1 MDTWDWDSPTTKAQE
16 PNPFDDMDTWDLDSS
31 TTKNQEPNPFDD
43 MDTWDWDSPTTKA
56 QEPNPFDYT
65 DDIELN
71 SPQNEYHT
79 RTKLSYAE
87 RLKAAISAQKDYNFD
102 KDTRTRIKKQNL
114 GVEDLPYVE
123 KLIEAGTSPQY
134 ATNPNIIDLCK
145 SGFEIKKYYVGEG
158 NKGYDILC
166 FTKEQFD
173 IALSTKTNYGLSDNL
188 CIEAAN
194 YKLNDNQIRILSEA
208 QKLGLSEDLCIQ
220 AAHQNVEV
228 ENLQYVKTCDIKNYK
243 IDAYDAAKPAVVL
256 MRKLGYTDG
265 FMLKEGTTFSEA
277 QTKIIQ
283 EAFNKGLNE
292 VYVDSGNPKYYGE
305 ILCVEAAKAGI
316 SLEQLP
322 KLKEFVQTKYT
333 QAVPDLAVKHF
344 KTWVETGYQYY

>member
-1 MDTWDWDSPTTKAQE
+1 METWDWE
-16 PNPFDDMDTWDLDSS
+16 SS
-31 TTKNQEPNPFDD
+31 
-43 MDTWDWDSPTTKA
+43 TTKA

-65 DDIELN
+65 DDIKWN

-79 RTKLSYAE
+79 RTKLSYTE
-87 RLKAAISAQKDYNFD
+87 RLKTTISTQKDYHFD

-123 KLIEAGTSPQY
+123 KLIEAGTSSQY

-145 SGFEIKKYYVGEG
+145 AGFEIKKYSVGEG

-173 IALSTKTNYGLSDNL
+173 IALLTKTNYGLSDNL

-208 QKLGLSEDLCIQ
+208 QKLGLSEDLCVQ
-220 AAHQNVEV
+220 AAHQNVKIED
-228 ENLQYVKTCDIKNYK
+228 LQYVKSCDTRNYR

-265 FMLKEGTTFSEA
+265 FMLKEGTNFSEA

-283 EAFNKGLNE
+283 EAFNQGLNE
-292 VYVDSGNPKYYGE
+292 VYVDTGNPKYYGE

-333 QAVPDLAVKHF
+333 QPLPDLAVKYF
-344 KTWVETGYQYY
+344 QTWVKTGYQYY